1 MLDKTVKC
9 DYNII
14 CSLVITANENNQ
26 ICSRGGIG
34 IRARLRIQSG
44 FTGYGFKSRR
54 LHCARVAQW

>member
-34 IRARLRIQSG
+34 IRARLRI
-44 FTGYGFKSRR
+44 
-54 LHCARVAQW
+54 